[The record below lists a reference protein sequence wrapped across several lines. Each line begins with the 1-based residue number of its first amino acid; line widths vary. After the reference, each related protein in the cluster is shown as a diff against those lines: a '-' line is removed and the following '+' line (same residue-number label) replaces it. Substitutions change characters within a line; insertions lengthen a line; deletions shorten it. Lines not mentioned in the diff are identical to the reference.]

1 MNRLFK
7 QLYHGCIQDD
17 VIKKQGL
24 SELREGG
31 FLPLH
36 RLKTGFYLQIYIRKL
51 ILDGVKKV
59 TNKI

>member
-17 VIKKQGL
+17 VIKKRGL

-36 RLKTGFYLQIYIRKL
+36 RLKTGFYLQIYI
-51 ILDGVKKV
+51 KK
-59 TNKI
+59 TYSGRCKKGNK